1 MSLSNPSH
9 QGPGNCRKEGGKI
22 VGAKER
28 MEDMKETRPSRHN
41 RTDVHVNPQRLWQ
54 DAQGL
59 CKCKSKPDGISVLR
73 KGNGHDLQSLTR
85 KLSATDIHL
94 QRKN

>member
-1 MSLSNPSH
+1 
-9 QGPGNCRKEGGKI
+9 
-22 VGAKER
+22 